1 MARLFYRVRQFWNTV
16 TANPSQELLDETAE
30 VLSPQLLQLFQRMQ
44 PAEQKH
50 SLNVYKKLCT
60 AGETNR
66 DLLIAALLHDVG
78 KIKFPLH
85 VWERV
90 EIVLLKKLAPG
101 KAAAWGTL
109 QPVGWR
115 KPFAVALKHPDWGAD
130 LAEQAGA
137 SPLTVSLIRRHQEK
151 DELDSAAIANDPEKR
166 LLRQLQIYDN
176 ES

>member
-1 MARLFYRVRQFWNTV
+1 MAKLFYRVWQFWNAL
-16 TANPSQELLDETAE
+16 TAIPSQELLDETAE

-50 SLNVYKKLCT
+50 CLNVYKKLCT

-90 EIVLLKKLAPG
+90 EIVLLNKLAPG
-101 KAAAWGTL
+101 KAATWGTL

-115 KPFAVALKHPDWGAD
+115 KPFAVALKHPGWGAD

-151 DELDSAAIANDPEKR
+151 DELDSEIANNPEKQ